1 MTWTLEERRKRR
13 STDRYIALR
22 YQLEHTRAKAALE
35 AVVLADDSGLLVAS
49 SGDEE
54 VCNELG
60 AVAPLMGKSPL
71 GLPMPALLRGAD
83 VGLRRVEVHGV
94 PLFLATVGG
103 NVARDAHLAMS
114 KDGVER
120 ILTWN

>member
-1 MTWTLEERRKRR
+1 MTWTLEERRQRR

-35 AVVLADDSGLLVAS
+35 ALVLADDSGLLVAS

-54 VCNELG
+54 VCSELG
-60 AVAPLMGKSPL
+60 AVAPLMGKAPL
-71 GLPMPALLRGAD
+71 GLPMPPLLRGAD

-94 PLFLATVGG
+94 PLFLAAVGG

-114 KDGVER
+114 KSGVER